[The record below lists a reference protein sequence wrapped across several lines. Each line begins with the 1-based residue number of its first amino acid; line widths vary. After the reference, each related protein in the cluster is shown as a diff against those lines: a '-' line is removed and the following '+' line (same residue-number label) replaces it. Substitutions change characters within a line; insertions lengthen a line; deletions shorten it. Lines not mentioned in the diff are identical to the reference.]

1 MVVAEGNKLGQL
13 GIKTAVT
20 LQRVT
25 AHFSHGP
32 VTFFK
37 IMCDPA
43 LGAARDGVFQQG
55 MVRNDG
61 QTVIFTQHLTHK
73 AGQERFD
80 QRFRLGRFTI
90 LFAMDHGSN
99 TIAVHHFLHLRRRNE
114 VTFLCIDFK
123 EAKAFFR
130 GFYDP
135 FSTWRLGMQ
144 LLFKL
149 R

>member
-1 MVVAEGNKLGQL
+1 MRD
-13 GIKTAVT
+13 T
-20 LQRVT
+20 
-25 AHFSHGP
+25 
-32 VTFFK
+32 
-37 IMCDPA
+37 A

-55 MVRNDG
+55 MVRDDG
-61 QTVIFTQHLTHK
+61 QTVIFTQYLTDK
-73 AGQERFD
+73 TGQEGFD
-80 QRFRLGRFTI
+80 QLFRLGGFTI
-90 LFAMDHGSN
+90 LFAMDHSGN

-114 VTFLCIDFK
+114 VAFLRIDFK

-130 GFYDP
+130 GFYHP